1 MSPALLQAISYSPMG
16 DGNGL
21 DDLESEP
28 GTPAPT
34 NRAELSEEETAS
46 VARVL
51 QYYIT
56 NFQALNRRVYWT
68 PSGQPALL
76 PD

>member
-1 MSPALLQAISYSPMG
+1 MG
-16 DGNGL
+16 DANGL
-21 DDLESEP
+21 GDEEGDDAP
-28 GTPAPT
+28 GTPEAQRT
-34 NRAELSEEETAS
+34 ALTEDETAS

-51 QYYIT
+51 QYFVS
-56 NFQALNRRVYWT
+56 NFAALNRRVYWT

>member
-1 MSPALLQAISYSPMG
+1 MG
-16 DGNGL
+16 DANGL
-21 DDLESEP
+21 GVEEEEAAPD
-28 GTPAPT
+28 TPEAHRT
-34 NRAELSEEETAS
+34 ELTEEETAS

-51 QYYIT
+51 QYFVS
-56 NFQALNRRVYWT
+56 NFAALNRRVYWT

>member
-1 MSPALLQAISYSPMG
+1 MG
-16 DGNGL
+16 DGSGL
-21 DDLESEP
+21 DELESPP
-28 GTPAPT
+28 GTPQLT
-34 NRAELSEEETAS
+34 ERTELSEEEAAS

>member
-1 MSPALLQAISYSPMG
+1 MG
-16 DGNGL
+16 DANGL
-21 DDLESEP
+21 VDDEGDDAP
-28 GTPAPT
+28 GSPEAQ
-34 NRAELSEEETAS
+34 RAQLAEEETAS

-51 QYYIT
+51 QYFIS
-56 NFQALNRRVYWT
+56 NFAALNRRVYWT

>member
-1 MSPALLQAISYSPMG
+1 MG
-16 DGNGL
+16 DSNGL
-21 DDLESEP
+21 GEEELDAP
-28 GTPAPT
+28 GTPEAQRT
-34 NRAELSEEETAS
+34 QLTEDENAS

-51 QYYIT
+51 QYFVS
-56 NFQALNRRVYWT
+56 NFATLNRRVYWT

>member
-1 MSPALLQAISYSPMG
+1 MG
-16 DGNGL
+16 DANGL
-21 DDLESEP
+21 GEEEGDAP
-28 GTPAPT
+28 GTPEAQRT
-34 NRAELSEEETAS
+34 QLTEDETAS

-51 QYYIT
+51 QYFIS
-56 NFQALNRRVYWT
+56 NFTALNRRVYWT